1 MELQHC
7 FKTLGYLTLVALA
20 AILNLARRKTN
31 FACNQTTTEFVRQGN
46 TT

>member
-7 FKTLGYLTLVALA
+7 FKTIISLTLVALA

-31 FACNQTTTEFVRQGN
+31 FAHDQTLREIARQGN